1 MISKRFWCISRDEPV
16 PSLASHEIG
25 RVQTSLRSK
34 PVHIY
39 ANVPAAVLTQA
50 RQRVQ
55 DVPYPRLSTPPVEGP
70 VTIIALSQEQLN
82 TLRSEYLNP
91 GIVPARVMWSFGLL
105 VGGRLAGAFAFG
117 APTGHGTFGD
127 VYLMSDFAVQSSVP
141 RLSKLVLACILS
153 TEVRDILEQKL
164 AQKVRSIGTT
174 AFTDKPVSM
183 KYRGV
188 FDLHSRKEGRLNYL
202 GEAGKWTLEQALTW
216 WQKTQQKQLSPR

>member
-1 MISKRFWCISRDEPV
+1 MTAKRFWCVSRDEPV
-16 PSLASHEIG
+16 PALANHQIG

-34 PVHIY
+34 PVHVY

-50 RQRVQ
+50 RQRVE
-55 DVPYPRLSTPPVEGP
+55 DVPYPRLSSPPVEGTA
-70 VTIIALSQEQLN
+70 TIISLSQEQLN

-105 VGGRLAGAFAFG
+105 LGGRLAGAFAFG
-117 APTGHGTFGD
+117 APTGHGTFCD
-127 VYLMSDFAVQSSVP
+127 AYLMSDFAVRSGVP
-141 RLSKLVLACILS
+141 RLSKLVVACILS

-188 FDLHSRKEGRLNYL
+188 FDLHSRKEGRLNYT
-202 GEAGKWTLEQALTW
+202 GEAGKWTLEQAVEW
-216 WQKTQQKQLSPR
+216 WQKTQQKQPCPP